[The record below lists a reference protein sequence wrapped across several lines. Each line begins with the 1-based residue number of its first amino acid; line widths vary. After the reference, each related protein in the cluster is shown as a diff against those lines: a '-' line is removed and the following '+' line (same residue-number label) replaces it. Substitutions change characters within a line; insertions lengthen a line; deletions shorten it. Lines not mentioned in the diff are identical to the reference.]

1 MMKSKYT
8 AATAL
13 LVWLLVTGWLAT
25 LVIAKPAVLRQSPT
39 QEDTARMAE
48 LRAAIANNQSSQQL
62 LASLAST
69 GTQGSIGPVVAL
81 PALASVANAT
91 AGDAGLASASV
102 QAGDDQVVPAPRLSA
117 VIQTDGQRSAII
129 DGQVVRIGSRLS
141 DGSRVRAIGH
151 DWVRAQYAAGSSYVL
166 RVRSIATAGEAS

>member
-39 QEDTARMAE
+39 PEETARMAE
-48 LRAAIANNQSSQQL
+48 LRAAIGNNQRSQQL
-62 LASLAST
+62 VASLAST
-69 GTQGSIGPVVAL
+69 GSNGGFGPAVAL
-81 PALASVANAT
+81 PAPPGEVSAAASDASLTGSSAYAADDLAMAV
-91 AGDAGLASASV
+91 
-102 QAGDDQVVPAPRLSA
+102 PRLSA
-117 VIQTDGQRSAII
+117 VIQTDGLRSAII

-141 DGSRVRAIGH
+141 NGSRVRAIGH

-166 RVRSIATAGEAS
+166 RVRNIAAAGEMP